1 MFSCITS
8 KFWKTLNSKNTVT
21 QKSISELFDLSGKTA
36 IVTGGAMGIGYG
48 IVKRLAEAGAS
59 VVIADLDEKIGTNKA
74 KNLGDKGMFVKTDVS
89 SEKDVKYLVETTVK
103 KFGALDIMINN
114 AGIFP
119 QKKVTEMDVA
129 LWDKIQAVNMR
140 GVFLGCREAALAMTQ
155 KGGVIIN
162 IASID
167 ARHPSMVGLAAYD
180 ASKHG
185 VWGFTKNFA
194 LEVAKQGIRVNAI
207 APGGIATEGVAKM
220 SEGADKKQMTE
231 QIKVFTAKI
240 PLGRF
245 GEPDDIATA
254 ALFLCSDASA
264 YMTGAMV
271 IVDGGVLLT

>member
-1 MFSCITS
+1 M
-8 KFWKTLNSKNTVT
+8 T
-21 QKSISELFDLSGKTA
+21 QKTIPELFDLSGKTA

-48 IVKRLAEAGAS
+48 IVQRLAEAGAN
-59 VVIADLDEKIGTNKA
+59 VVIADLDEKTGKERA
-74 KNLGDKGMFVKTDVS
+74 KTLGGKGMFVKTDVS
-89 SEKDVKYLVETTVK
+89 AETDVKHLVDETVK
-103 KFGALDIMINN
+103 KFGKLDVMVNN

-140 GVFLGCREAALAMTQ
+140 GVFLGCREAARAMTQ
-155 KGGVIIN
+155 QGGIIVN

-220 SEGADKKQMTE
+220 SEGADKKQMAE
-231 QIKVFTAKI
+231 QIKAFTAKI

-245 GEPDDIATA
+245 GEPDDIATT
-254 ALFLCSDASA
+254 ALFLSSDAST